1 MTAARRLRIR
11 RAALDDLLAR
21 ERVVARERGAAFAQ
35 AWSDA
40 LLAWLERLAETGAQI
55 GTAHAERPG
64 MRTFGYR
71 RQVTVLARFT
81 DEELQVARLY
91 FRGQDWQRPDRT

>member
-1 MTAARRLRIR
+1 VTAPRALRLR

-21 ERVVARERGAAFAQ
+21 ERVLARERGAAFAR
-35 AWSDA
+35 AWTDA
-40 LLAWLERLAETGAQI
+40 LVAWLERLAETGAQI

-71 RQVTVLARFT
+71 HRVTVLARFT
-81 DEELQVARLY
+81 DTELQVVRLY
-91 FRGQDWQRPDRT
+91 FRGQDWQRPD

>member
-1 MTAARRLRIR
+1 VTAARRLRIR

-35 AWSDA
+35 TWSDA

-81 DEELQVARLY
+81 DEELQVARPY
-91 FRGQDWQRPDRT
+91 FRGQDWQRPD

>member
-1 MTAARRLRIR
+1 LTAPRALRVR
-11 RAALDDLLAR
+11 RAALDDLLR
-21 ERVVARERGAAFAQ
+21 HERVLARERGAAFAH
-35 AWSDA
+35 AWTDA
-40 LLAWLERLAETGAQI
+40 LLAWLTRLAAAGAQI

-81 DEELQVARLY
+81 DGELQVARLH
-91 FRGQDWQRPDRT
+91 FRGQDWQRPG

>member
-1 MTAARRLRIR
+1 MTTARRLRIR
-11 RAALDDLLAR
+11 RVALDDLLAR
-21 ERVVARERGAAFAQ
+21 ERVLARERGVAFAR
-35 AWSDA
+35 AWSDE
-40 LLAWLERLAETGAQI
+40 LLAWLERLAETGAQL
-55 GTAHAERPG
+55 GTAHDERPG

-91 FRGQDWQRPDRT
+91 FRGQDWRRPD

>member
-1 MTAARRLRIR
+1 VTTPRRLRLR

-21 ERVVARERGAAFAQ
+21 ERVLARERGAAFAR

-40 LLAWLERLAETGAQI
+40 LLAWLQRLAETGAQI

-81 DEELQVARLY
+81 DDELQVARLY
-91 FRGQDWQRPDRT
+91 FRGQDWQRPG

>member
-1 MTAARRLRIR
+1 VSSFSLTLMHR
-11 RAALDDLLAR
+11 
-21 ERVVARERGAAFAQ
+21 

-40 LLAWLERLAETGAQI
+40 LVAWLERLAETGAQI
-55 GTAHAERPG
+55 GTAHTERPG

-71 RQVTVLARFT
+71 RQVTMLARFT
-81 DEELQVARLY
+81 DEDVQVARFY